1 MKSIASALKKR
12 TGRIRYKMDRL
23 RENLA
28 GSLPPRRIVFLHI
41 PKCAGSSVNAL
52 FKHAIGPSRNGSTIL
67 IDDRLNGVDFD
78 RKIEMARSAPFVGGH
93 FGAETLQLI
102 RGDALT
108 FTVLRDPFERIRS
121 TYGHL
126 HTRKDGNPLGHKVPH
141 MSIEEYLL
149 SEDPEILQWTDNV
162 VARQLC
168 ARHDR
173 NSVVG
178 IGTQEMISRAITNLE
193 TIDKVIFLDELAAEM
208 TGIMREA
215 KIHYDG
221 EMPREN
227 VTAQRAARQSTTAI
241 APLSD
246 RLLEIAL
253 PRVAADLAVYQH
265 ALKRTVAHITFGAT
279 SDPVARRSALL
290 PMT

>member
-1 MKSIASALKKR
+1 MKSIAIAFKKR
-12 TGRIRYKMDRL
+12 AGRVRYKLDRL
-23 RENLA
+23 RHNLF
-28 GSLPPRRIVFLHI
+28 GSMPPRRIVFLHI

-52 FKHAIGPSRNGSTIL
+52 FKYAIGPTRKGSTIL
-67 IDDRLNGVDFD
+67 IDDRLEGADYKL
-78 RKIEMARSAPFVGGH
+78 KIEKARCVPFVGGH
-93 FGAETLQLI
+93 FGFETLKLI

-121 TYGHL
+121 TYGHF
-126 HTRKDGNPLGHKVPH
+126 HTRKDGNPLRHKVPH
-141 MSIEEYLL
+141 MSIEDYLL
-149 SEDPEILQWTDNV
+149 SDDPEILQWTDNV
-162 VARQLC
+162 IARQLC

-173 NSVVG
+173 TSVGG
-178 IGTQEMISRAITNLE
+178 IGTQEMISRAIVNLE
-193 TIDKVIFLDELAAEM
+193 SIDKVIFLDGLAAEM
-208 TGIMREA
+208 TAIMRVA

-246 RLLEIAL
+246 RLKKIAL

-265 ALKRTVAHITFGAT
+265 ALKGTIAHVTLKA
-279 SDPVARRSALL
+279 SADSSPASGQLCCH
-290 PMT
+290 